1 MSDAIQKDPTLREL
15 EEADP
20 NLPKKLAKAI
30 TDKALDKALG
40 DDISPEIKREIASKI
55 APWAERLAYLLDD
68 WIRIPGTD
76 IRLGL
81 DAFIGLIPGVGD
93 VVTGTGSVA
102 LLLLALKNRVPTA
115 GLLRMVSNIGIDV
128 VGGSVPFVGDL
139 FDVAWRS
146 NRKNLDIIKR
156 YEADPDAEATTG
168 DKVLVGVGITLA
180 VLGVLI
186 PFAIGIFLG
195 AGVFSIFS

>member
-1 MSDAIQKDPTLREL
+1 MSDAIQKTETLREL
-15 EEADP
+15 EKADP
-20 NLPKKLAKAI
+20 SLPKKLAKAV
-30 TDKALDKALG
+30 TDKALDRALG
-40 DDISPEIKREIASKI
+40 DGVSPEIKREIASKI

-76 IRLGL
+76 IKFGL
-81 DAFIGLIPGVGD
+81 DAVVGLIPGVGD

-115 GLLRMVSNIGIDV
+115 GLLRMVANIGIDV

-156 YEADPDAEATTG
+156 YEADPDAASPTG

-186 PFAIGIFLG
+186 PFAIGIWLG
-195 AGVFSIFS
+195 AGVFAIFS

>member
-1 MSDAIQKDPTLREL
+1 MSDAIQKDTSLREL
-15 EEADP
+15 EKVDP
-20 NLPKKLAKAI
+20 DLPKKLAKAV
-30 TDKALDKALG
+30 TDKALDRALG
-40 DDISPEIKREIASKI
+40 EDVSPEMKREIASKI

-76 IRLGL
+76 IKLGL

-102 LLLLALKNRVPTA
+102 LLLLALKNRVPTV
-115 GLLRMVSNIGIDV
+115 GLLRMVGNIGIDV
-128 VGGSVPFVGDL
+128 VGGSVPFVGDV

-156 YEADPDAEATTG
+156 YEANPDAEATTG
-168 DKVLVGVGITLA
+168 DKVVVGVGITLA
-180 VLGVLI
+180 VLGVLV
-186 PFAIGIFLG
+186 PFAVGIWLG
-195 AGVFSIFS
+195 AGIFSIFS

>member
-1 MSDAIQKDPTLREL
+1 MSDAIQKTETLREL
-15 EEADP
+15 EKADP
-20 NLPKKLAKAI
+20 SLPKKLAKAV
-30 TDKALDKALG
+30 TDKALDRALG
-40 DDISPEIKREIASKI
+40 DDVSPEIKREIAAKI

-76 IRLGL
+76 IKFGL
-81 DAFIGLIPGVGD
+81 DAIVGLIPGVGD

-115 GLLRMVSNIGIDV
+115 GLLRMIGNIGVDV
-128 VGGSVPFVGDL
+128 VGGAIPFVGDL

-146 NRKNLDIIKR
+146 NRKNLEIIKR
-156 YEADPDAEATTG
+156 YEADPDAEASTG

-180 VLGVLI
+180 VLGVLV
-186 PFAIGIFLG
+186 PFAIGIWLG
-195 AGVFSIFS
+195 AGVFAIFS